1 VLTAEASDRGGAEVC
16 PDPDFDAV
24 DVLDAAEDVEV
35 VDLPTVDDALAVV
48 GAPAVV
54 GVLVA
59 DVDLAELVVAAPD
72 LLATMG
78 TTVEMLLICM
88 IACL

>member
-1 VLTAEASDRGGAEVC
+1 
-16 PDPDFDAV
+16 
-24 DVLDAAEDVEV
+24 
-35 VDLPTVDDALAVV
+35 LPTVDDTLEVV

-59 DVDLAELVVAAPD
+59 DGDLAELVVAAPD

-78 TTVEMLLICM
+78 ATVEMLLIRM
-88 IACL
+88 IECL

>member
-1 VLTAEASDRGGAEVC
+1 
-16 PDPDFDAV
+16 
-24 DVLDAAEDVEV
+24 
-35 VDLPTVDDALAVV
+35 LPTVDDALAVV
-48 GAPAVV
+48 GAAAV

-59 DVDLAELVVAAPD
+59 DVDLAALVAAAPD

-78 TTVEMLLICM
+78 ATVEMLLICM

>member
-1 VLTAEASDRGGAEVC
+1 M
-16 PDPDFDAV
+16 
-24 DVLDAAEDVEV
+24 
-35 VDLPTVDDALAVV
+35 PTVDGALAVV
-48 GAPAVV
+48 GAAAAAGVLAVVGAAAV

-59 DVDLAELVVAAPD
+59 DVDLAALVAAAPD

-78 TTVEMLLICM
+78 ATVEMLLICM